1 MTENERKE
9 QIHNEVEHIVRE
21 RIDTAIRR
29 IKKPY
34 NTIIIVLGATIAF
47 QAFTLVWY
55 LGGHN
60 ATIQSNTQAIQ
71 NVEITLK
78 RINNNLVDQATLNGK
93 LLQYM
98 ESHE

>member
-1 MTENERKE
+1 MTESEKKE
-9 QIHNEVEHIVRE
+9 QIHNEVENIVRE
-21 RIDTAIRR
+21 RIDIAIRR

-34 NTIIIVLGATIAF
+34 NTIIIVLGATIVF

-60 ATIQSNTQAIQ
+60 TTIRSNTQAIQ
-71 NVEITLK
+71 SVETTLIQ
-78 RINNNLVDQATLNGK
+78 INDNLIDQATLNGK

-98 ESHE
+98 ENNE